1 MEYYFRGSNVY
12 YIISGK
18 HKKRKELIAMM
29 IKLFN
34 DMMEF
39 VNEVMYVQG
48 TEEMVDDL
56 DLYLNTINRD
66 VLTNKEI
73 AAYNSLQN
81 TLWQY
86 YSLEL

>member
-1 MEYYFRGSNVY
+1 
-12 YIISGK
+12 
-18 HKKRKELIAMM
+18 MM

-56 DLYLNTINRD
+56 DLYLNTINRN

>member
-1 MEYYFRGSNVY
+1 
-12 YIISGK
+12 
-18 HKKRKELIAMM
+18 MM

>member
-1 MEYYFRGSNVY
+1 
-12 YIISGK
+12 
-18 HKKRKELIAMM
+18 MM

-39 VNEVMYVQG
+39 VNEVMYVPG

-73 AAYNSLQN
+73 AVYNSLQN